1 MKQRL
6 FLDKNSYLH
15 LLEKQKS
22 FVIRKEN
29 EIQDLK
35 EFLEKERQFHQKG
48 LRRYEDLILKL
59 QEENNEFRAFKK
71 GKIWALL
78 KKWRNLKTKIT
89 SLLLKSKS
97 KNTIVKKSSNNI

>member
-29 EIQDLK
+29 EIKDLK
-35 EFLEKERQFHQKG
+35 EFLEEERQFHQKG
-48 LRRYEDLILKL
+48 LRRYENLILKL

-71 GKIWALL
+71 GKI
-78 KKWRNLKTKIT
+78 
-89 SLLLKSKS
+89 
-97 KNTIVKKSSNNI
+97 